1 MKKQL
6 IMIVALFV
14 ALGTTYAQH
23 NHGTNDKKEGSKMD
37 HSMHQGMKMEEG
49 KAMTYEVSTDFK
61 KQLTEVY
68 NTSFELAD
76 SFLAGEAEDIS
87 NSGLQVKAEL
97 GKIDMG
103 LLKSSEAHMEW
114 MMNLKVMNTALDKMT
129 GSKDTKDQKAAYD
142 SFNQSLFKSIKAFGI
157 TEGSVF
163 YQYCPMALDSQGA
176 YWLSNTKEIRNPYFG
191 GNMLSCGS
199 TKETIN

>member
-1 MKKQL
+1 MTKQL

-14 ALGTTYAQH
+14 ALGAANAQH
-23 NHGTNDKKEGSKMD
+23 NHGSNDKKEGSKMD
-37 HSMHQGMKMEEG
+37 HSMHSGMKMEEG
-49 KAMTYEVSTDFK
+49 KTMSYDVSNDFK

-76 SFLAGEAEDIS
+76 SFLTGEVEGIS
-87 NSGLQVKAEL
+87 NSGLQVKATL

-129 GSKDTKDQKAAYD
+129 ESKDTKDQKAAYD
-142 SFNQSLFKSIKAFGI
+142 SFNQALFKSIKTFGI
-157 TEGSVF
+157 IGASVY
-163 YQYCPMALDSQGA
+163 YQYCPMALNNQGA
-176 YWLSNTKEIRNPYFG
+176 YWLSDTKEIRNPYFS

-199 TKETIN
+199 TKEIIN

>member
-6 IMIVALFV
+6 IMIAALFV
-14 ALGTTYAQH
+14 ALGAANAQH
-23 NHGTNDKKEGSKMD
+23 DHGSNDKKEDSKMN
-37 HSMHQGMKMEEG
+37 HSMHSGMKMDKKG
-49 KAMTYEVSTDFK
+49 AITYEVSTDFK
-61 KQLTEVY
+61 KQLTDVY
-68 NTSFELAD
+68 SISLKLAD
-76 SFLAGEAEDIS
+76 SFVASQVEGIS
-87 NSGLQVKAEL
+87 NRSQQVKTVL
-97 GKIDMG
+97 GKVDMS

-191 GNMLSCGS
+191 GNMLSCGEVKS
-199 TKETIN
+199 IIK

>member
-6 IMIVALFV
+6 IMIAALFV
-14 ALGTTYAQH
+14 ALGAANAQH
-23 NHGTNDKKEGSKMD
+23 DHGSNDKKEGSKMD
-37 HSMHQGMKMEEG
+37 HSMHQGMKMDKSG
-49 KAMTYEVSTDFK
+49 AITYEVSTDFQN
-61 KQLTEVY
+61 QLTEVY
-68 NTSFELAD
+68 NASLKLAD
-76 SFLAGEAEDIS
+76 SFIAGEVEGIS
-87 NSGLQVKAEL
+87 NSGQQVKAAL

>member
-6 IMIVALFV
+6 IMIAALFV
-14 ALGTTYAQH
+14 ALGAANAQH
-23 NHGTNDKKEGSKMD
+23 DHGSNDKKEGSKMD
-37 HSMHQGMKMEEG
+37 HSMHQGMKMDKSG
-49 KAMTYEVSTDFK
+49 AITYEVSTDFK
-61 KQLTEVY
+61 NQLTEVY
-68 NTSFELAD
+68 NASLKLAD
-76 SFLAGEAEDIS
+76 SFIAGEAEDIS
-87 NSGLQVKAEL
+87 NSGLQVKAAL

>member
-1 MKKQL
+1 MKKQIL
-6 IMIVALFV
+6 TVVALFV

-37 HSMHQGMKMEEG
+37 HSMHSGMKMDKKG
-49 KAMTYEVSTDFK
+49 AITYEVSTDFK

-68 NTSFELAD
+68 NTSLELAD
-76 SFLAGEAEDIS
+76 SFLADEVEGIS
-87 NSGLQVKAEL
+87 NSGLQVKAAL

-103 LLKSSEAHMEW
+103 LLKSPEAHMEW

-142 SFNQSLFKSIKAFGI
+142 SFNQALFKSIKAFGI

>member
-6 IMIVALFV
+6 IMIAALFV
-14 ALGTTYAQH
+14 ALGAANAQH
-23 NHGTNDKKEGSKMD
+23 DHGSNDKKEGSKMD
-37 HSMHQGMKMEEG
+37 HSMHQGMKMDKNG
-49 KAMTYEVSTDFK
+49 AITYEVSTDFQN
-61 KQLTEVY
+61 QLTDVY
-68 NTSFELAD
+68 NASLKLANSFI
-76 SFLAGEAEDIS
+76 AGEVEGIS
-87 NSGLQVKAEL
+87 SSSQQVKAEL
-97 GKIDMG
+97 GEVDMS

-176 YWLSNTKEIRNPYFG
+176 YWLSNTEEIRNPYFG

-199 TKETIN
+199 TKETVN